1 MAPLGF
7 LLEEIMFDRLE
18 LLIGKENVEKISKI
32 NVLIVGIG
40 GVGGTALEAL
50 VRSGVKNI
58 TIIDKDVFSESN
70 LNRQIL
76 STRDS
81 IGLYKVD
88 VGINRC
94 KSINPDVNITGLKI
108 NLDEKNVNELEYFD
122 YIIDACDDINAK
134 LALMQYANKN
144 NINLISSMGTGKRLN
159 PSNVII
165 TRLDKTS
172 NDPLAKK
179 MRYEARKRGLK
190 LDIPVVCSKE
200 EPINND
206 RIIASSIFVP
216 STAGLMLAYYIIE
229 KVIND

>member
-1 MAPLGF
+1 
-7 LLEEIMFDRLE
+7 MFDRLE
-18 LLIGKENVEKISKI
+18 LLIGKENIEKISKI

-108 NLDEKNVNELEYFD
+108 NLDEKNVNELKYFD

-190 LDIPVVCSKE
+190 LNIPVVCSKE

>member
-1 MAPLGF
+1 
-7 LLEEIMFDRLE
+7 MFDRLE
-18 LLIGKENVEKISKI
+18 LLIGKENIEKISKI

-94 KSINPDVNITGLKI
+94 KSINPDVNIKGLKI
-108 NLDEKNVNELEYFD
+108 NLDEENINELGNFD

-190 LDIPVVCSKE
+190 LNIPVVCSKE

-206 RIIASSIFVP
+206 RVIASSIFVP

>member
-1 MAPLGF
+1 
-7 LLEEIMFDRLE
+7 MFDRLE
-18 LLIGKENVEKISKI
+18 LLIGKENIEKISKI

-94 KSINPDVNITGLKI
+94 KNINPDVNITGLKI
-108 NLDEKNVNELEYFD
+108 NLEEKNVNELEYFD

-190 LDIPVVCSKE
+190 LNIPVVCSKE

>member
-1 MAPLGF
+1 
-7 LLEEIMFDRLE
+7 MFDRLE
-18 LLIGKENVEKISKI
+18 LLIGKENIEKISKI

-179 MRYEARKRGLK
+179 MRYEA
-190 LDIPVVCSKE
+190 
-200 EPINND
+200 INND

>member
-1 MAPLGF
+1 
-7 LLEEIMFDRLE
+7 MFDRLE
-18 LLIGKENVEKISKI
+18 LLIGEENIEKISKI

-190 LDIPVVCSKE
+190 LNIPVVCSKE

-206 RIIASSIFVP
+206 RVIASSIFVP
-216 STAGLMLAYYIIE
+216 STAGLILAYYIIE

>member
-1 MAPLGF
+1 
-7 LLEEIMFDRLE
+7 MFDRLE
-18 LLIGKENVEKISKI
+18 LLIGKENIEKISKI

-88 VGINRC
+88 VGIDRC
-94 KSINPDVNITGLKI
+94 KSINPDVNIKGLKI
-108 NLDEKNVNELEYFD
+108 NLDEENINELGNFD
-122 YIIDACDDINAK
+122 YVIDACDDINAK
-134 LALMQYANKN
+134 LALMEYTSRN
-144 NINLISSMGTGKRLN
+144 NIKLISSMGTGKRLN

-190 LDIPVVCSKE
+190 LNVPVVCSKE
-200 EPINND
+200 EPINKD
-206 RIIASSIFVP
+206 RVIASSIFVP

>member
-1 MAPLGF
+1 
-7 LLEEIMFDRLE
+7 MFDRLE
-18 LLIGKENVEKISKI
+18 LLIGEENIEKISKI

-190 LDIPVVCSKE
+190 LNIPVVCSKE

-229 KVIND
+229 KVISH

>member
-1 MAPLGF
+1 
-7 LLEEIMFDRLE
+7 MFDRLE
-18 LLIGKENVEKISKI
+18 LLIGKENIEKISKI

-159 PSNVII
+159 PSNVVI

-190 LDIPVVCSKE
+190 LNIPVVCSKE

>member
-1 MAPLGF
+1 
-7 LLEEIMFDRLE
+7 MFDRLE
-18 LLIGKENVEKISKI
+18 LLIGKENIEKISKI

-122 YIIDACDDINAK
+122 FIIDACDDINAK

-165 TRLDKTS
+165 TRLDKTN

-190 LDIPVVCSKE
+190 LNIPVVCSKE

-216 STAGLMLAYYIIE
+216 STAGLMLSYYIIE

>member
-1 MAPLGF
+1 
-7 LLEEIMFDRLE
+7 MFDRLE
-18 LLIGKENVEKISKI
+18 LLIGKENIEKISKI

-81 IGLYKVD
+81 IGLYKID

-94 KSINPDVNITGLKI
+94 KSINPDVNIKGLKI

-165 TRLDKTS
+165 TRLDKTN

-190 LDIPVVCSKE
+190 LNIPVVCSKE

>member
-1 MAPLGF
+1 
-7 LLEEIMFDRLE
+7 MFDRLE
-18 LLIGKENVEKISKI
+18 LLIGKENIEKISKI

-190 LDIPVVCSKE
+190 LNIPVVCSKE

-206 RIIASSIFVP
+206 RIIASSFFVP
-216 STAGLMLAYYIIE
+216 STAGLMLTYYRIE
-229 KVIND
+229 KVLND

>member
-1 MAPLGF
+1 
-7 LLEEIMFDRLE
+7 MFDRLE
-18 LLIGKENVEKISKI
+18 LLIGKENIEKISKI

-88 VGINRC
+88 GGINRS
-94 KSINPDVNITGLKI
+94 KSINPDVNIKGFKF
-108 NLDEKNVNELEYFD
+108 NLDENNVNQLGNFD

-144 NINLISSMGTGKRLN
+144 NIKLISSMGTGKRLN

-190 LDIPVVCSKE
+190 LNIPVVCSKE
-200 EPINND
+200 EPINKD

>member
-1 MAPLGF
+1 
-7 LLEEIMFDRLE
+7 MFDRLE
-18 LLIGKENVEKISKI
+18 LLIGKENIEKISKI

-134 LALMQYANKN
+134 LTLMQYANKN
-144 NINLISSMGTGKRLN
+144 NINLISSMGIGKRLN

-190 LDIPVVCSKE
+190 LNIPVVCSKE
-200 EPINND
+200 EPINNE

>member
-1 MAPLGF
+1 
-7 LLEEIMFDRLE
+7 MFDRLE
-18 LLIGKENVEKISKI
+18 LLIGKENIEKISKI

-190 LDIPVVCSKE
+190 LNIPVVCSKE

-216 STAGLMLAYYIIE
+216 STAGLMLAYYII
-229 KVIND
+229 K

>member
-1 MAPLGF
+1 
-7 LLEEIMFDRLE
+7 MFDRLE
-18 LLIGKENVEKISKI
+18 LLIGKENIEKISKI

-190 LDIPVVCSKE
+190 LNIPVVCSKE
-200 EPINND
+200 EPINNE

>member
-1 MAPLGF
+1 
-7 LLEEIMFDRLE
+7 MFDRLE
-18 LLIGKENVEKISKI
+18 LLIGKENIEKISKI

-122 YIIDACDDINAK
+122 FIIDACDDINAK

-190 LDIPVVCSKE
+190 LNIPVVCSKD

>member
-1 MAPLGF
+1 
-7 LLEEIMFDRLE
+7 MFDRLE
-18 LLIGKENVEKISKI
+18 LLIGKENIEKISKI

-94 KSINPDVNITGLKI
+94 ISINPDVNITGLKI

-122 YIIDACDDINAK
+122 FIIDACDDINAK

-190 LDIPVVCSKE
+190 LNIPVVCSKE

>member
-1 MAPLGF
+1 
-7 LLEEIMFDRLE
+7 MFDRLE
-18 LLIGKENVEKISKI
+18 LLIGKENIEKISKI
-32 NVLIVGIG
+32 NVLIVGID

-190 LDIPVVCSKE
+190 LNVPVVCSKE

>member
-1 MAPLGF
+1 
-7 LLEEIMFDRLE
+7 MFDRLE
-18 LLIGKENVEKISKI
+18 LLIGKENIEKISKI

-144 NINLISSMGTGKRLN
+144 NIKLISSMGTGKRLN

-190 LDIPVVCSKE
+190 LNIPVVCSKE

>member
-1 MAPLGF
+1 
-7 LLEEIMFDRLE
+7 MFDRLE
-18 LLIGKENVEKISKI
+18 LLIGKENIEKISKI

-122 YIIDACDDINAK
+122 FIIDACDDINAK

-190 LDIPVVCSKE
+190 LNIPVVCSKE

-216 STAGLMLAYYIIE
+216 STAGLILAYYIIE

>member
-1 MAPLGF
+1 
-7 LLEEIMFDRLE
+7 MFDRLE
-18 LLIGKENVEKISKI
+18 LLIGKENIEKISKI
-32 NVLIVGIG
+32 NLLIVGIG

-58 TIIDKDVFSESN
+58 TIIDKDVISESN

-122 YIIDACDDINAK
+122 FIIDACDDINAK

-190 LDIPVVCSKE
+190 LNIPVVCSKE

>member
-1 MAPLGF
+1 
-7 LLEEIMFDRLE
+7 MFDRLE
-18 LLIGKENVEKISKI
+18 LLIGKENIEKISKI

-58 TIIDKDVFSESN
+58 TIIDKDVISESN

-122 YIIDACDDINAK
+122 FIIDACDDINAK

-190 LDIPVVCSKE
+190 LNIPVVCSKE

>member
-1 MAPLGF
+1 
-7 LLEEIMFDRLE
+7 MFDRLE
-18 LLIGKENVEKISKI
+18 LLIGKENIEKISKI

-134 LALMQYANKN
+134 LSLMQYASRN
-144 NINLISSMGTGKRLN
+144 NIKLISSMGTGKRLN
-159 PSNVII
+159 PSNIII

-190 LDIPVVCSKE
+190 LNIPVVCSKE

>member
-1 MAPLGF
+1 
-7 LLEEIMFDRLE
+7 MFDRLE
-18 LLIGKENVEKISKI
+18 LLIGKENIEKISKI

-122 YIIDACDDINAK
+122 FIIDACDDINAK

-165 TRLDKTS
+165 TRLDKTN

-179 MRYEARKRGLK
+179 IRYEARKRGLK
-190 LDIPVVCSKE
+190 LNIPVVCSKE

>member
-1 MAPLGF
+1 
-7 LLEEIMFDRLE
+7 MFDRLE
-18 LLIGKENVEKISKI
+18 LLIGKENIEKISKI

-88 VGINRC
+88 VGIDRC
-94 KSINPDVNITGLKI
+94 KSINPDVNIKGLKI
-108 NLDEKNVNELEYFD
+108 NLDEENINELGNFD

-190 LDIPVVCSKE
+190 LNIPVVCSKE

>member
-1 MAPLGF
+1 
-7 LLEEIMFDRLE
+7 MFDRLE
-18 LLIGKENVEKISKI
+18 LLIGKENIEKISKI

-94 KSINPDVNITGLKI
+94 KSINPDVNIKGLKI
-108 NLDEKNVNELEYFD
+108 NLDEENINELSNFD

-134 LALMQYANKN
+134 LSLMQYASRN

-190 LDIPVVCSKE
+190 LNIPVVCSKE

>member
-1 MAPLGF
+1 
-7 LLEEIMFDRLE
+7 MFDRLE
-18 LLIGKENVEKISKI
+18 LLIGKENIEKISKI

-58 TIIDKDVFSESN
+58 TIIDKDVYSESN

-144 NINLISSMGTGKRLN
+144 NINLISSMGTGKRLS

-190 LDIPVVCSKE
+190 LNIPVVCSKE
-200 EPINND
+200 EPINNE

>member
-1 MAPLGF
+1 
-7 LLEEIMFDRLE
+7 MFDRLE
-18 LLIGKENVEKISKI
+18 LLIGKENIEKISKI

-40 GVGGTALEAL
+40 GVGETALEAL

-88 VGINRC
+88 VGVNRC

-190 LDIPVVCSKE
+190 LNIPVVCSKE

>member
-1 MAPLGF
+1 
-7 LLEEIMFDRLE
+7 MFDRLE
-18 LLIGKENVEKISKI
+18 LLIGKENIEKISKI

-94 KSINPDVNITGLKI
+94 KSINPDVNIKGLKI
-108 NLDEKNVNELEYFD
+108 NLDEENINELGNFD

-165 TRLDKTS
+165 TRLDTTS

-190 LDIPVVCSKE
+190 LNIPVVCSKE

>member
-1 MAPLGF
+1 
-7 LLEEIMFDRLE
+7 MFDRLE
-18 LLIGKENVEKISKI
+18 LLIGEENIEKISKI

-134 LALMQYANKN
+134 LSLMQYASRN
-144 NINLISSMGTGKRLN
+144 NIKLISSMGTGKRLN

-190 LDIPVVCSKE
+190 LNIPVVCSKE
-200 EPINND
+200 EPINKD
-206 RIIASSIFVP
+206 RVIASSIFVP

>member
-1 MAPLGF
+1 
-7 LLEEIMFDRLE
+7 MFDRLE
-18 LLIGKENVEKISKI
+18 LLIGKENIEKISKI

-88 VGINRC
+88 VGINRY

-122 YIIDACDDINAK
+122 FIIDACDDINAK

-165 TRLDKTS
+165 TRLDKTN

-190 LDIPVVCSKE
+190 LNIPVVCSKE

>member
-1 MAPLGF
+1 
-7 LLEEIMFDRLE
+7 MFDRLE
-18 LLIGKENVEKISKI
+18 LLIGKQNIEKISKI

-179 MRYEARKRGLK
+179 MRYEARKSGLK
-190 LDIPVVCSKE
+190 LNIPVVCSKE

>member
-1 MAPLGF
+1 
-7 LLEEIMFDRLE
+7 MFDRLE
-18 LLIGKENVEKISKI
+18 LLIGKENIEKISKI

-88 VGINRC
+88 VGVNRC

-190 LDIPVVCSKE
+190 LNIPVVCSKE

-206 RIIASSIFVP
+206 RIISSSIFVP

-229 KVIND
+229 KVINE

>member
-1 MAPLGF
+1 
-7 LLEEIMFDRLE
+7 MFDRLE
-18 LLIGKENVEKISKI
+18 LLIGKENIEKISKI

-122 YIIDACDDINAK
+122 FIIDACDDINAK
-134 LALMQYANKN
+134 LSLMQYASRN
-144 NINLISSMGTGKRLN
+144 NIKLISSMGTGKRLN

-190 LDIPVVCSKE
+190 LNIPVVCSKE
-200 EPINND
+200 EPINKD
-206 RIIASSIFVP
+206 RVIASSIFVP

>member
-1 MAPLGF
+1 
-7 LLEEIMFDRLE
+7 MFDRLE

-190 LDIPVVCSKE
+190 LNIPVVCSKE

>member
-1 MAPLGF
+1 
-7 LLEEIMFDRLE
+7 MFDRLE
-18 LLIGKENVEKISKI
+18 LLIGKENIEKISKI

-190 LDIPVVCSKE
+190 LNIPVVCSKE

-216 STAGLMLAYYIIE
+216 STAGLMLAYYIME

>member
-1 MAPLGF
+1 
-7 LLEEIMFDRLE
+7 MFDRLE
-18 LLIGKENVEKISKI
+18 LLIGKENIEKISKI

-76 STRDS
+76 STIDS

-88 VGINRC
+88 VGIDRC
-94 KSINPDVNITGLKI
+94 KSINPNVNITGLKI

-190 LDIPVVCSKE
+190 LNIPVVCSKE
-200 EPINND
+200 EPINKD